1 MSVERKNTSQSAG
14 TATTDWWEVH
24 MERVLVVPTRIVE
37 ELVNSDEGIFPI
49 DLGKLRDLI
58 EKNAFFIDRDIAEN
72 DETLR
77 QLIPYV
83 LIRQQGKFL
92 LLRRTKKQQERRLHG
107 KLSLGVGGH
116 INLNDGSTPWQAF
129 LKGMEREIHE
139 EVNVEVLQLSYMGL
153 LNDTSSPVS
162 RVHVGLVYLAEVRF
176 LGLNEPDMF
185 DFWFVDLTEIEQR
198 REELEGWSKLALDF
212 LKKLMRN

>member
-1 MSVERKNTSQSAG
+1 
-14 TATTDWWEVH
+14 

-83 LIRQQGKFL
+83 LMRQQGKFL

>member
-1 MSVERKNTSQSAG
+1 
-14 TATTDWWEVH
+14 

-49 DLGKLRDLI
+49 DLGKLWDLI
-58 EKNAFFIDRDIAEN
+58 EKNAFFVDRDIAEN

-83 LIRQQGKFL
+83 LMRQQGKFL

-212 LKKLMRN
+212 LKKLMPN

>member
-1 MSVERKNTSQSAG
+1 
-14 TATTDWWEVH
+14 

-58 EKNAFFIDRDIAEN
+58 EKNAFFIDRNIAEN

-83 LIRQQGKFL
+83 LMRQQGKFL

-212 LKKLMRN
+212 LKKLMPN

>member
-1 MSVERKNTSQSAG
+1 
-14 TATTDWWEVH
+14 

-58 EKNAFFIDRDIAEN
+58 EKNAFFVDRDIAEN

-83 LIRQQGKFL
+83 LMRQQGKFL

-212 LKKLMRN
+212 LKKLMPN

>member
-1 MSVERKNTSQSAG
+1 
-14 TATTDWWEVH
+14 

-49 DLGKLRDLI
+49 DLGQLRDLI

-83 LIRQQGKFL
+83 LIRQQEKFL

-212 LKKLMRN
+212 LKKLMPN

>member
-1 MSVERKNTSQSAG
+1 
-14 TATTDWWEVH
+14 
-24 MERVLVVPTRIVE
+24 MEQVLVVPTKIIDD
-37 ELVNSDEGIFPI
+37 LVNGTDGIFPI
-49 DLGKLRDLI
+49 DLEKLRDLI
-58 EKNAFFIDRDIAEN
+58 EKNAFFIDREIAEN

-83 LIRQQGKFL
+83 LMRQQGKFL

-116 INLNDGSTPWQAF
+116 INSGDGDAPWRAF
-129 LKGMEREIHE
+129 LKGMEREMHE
-139 EVNVEVLQLSYMGL
+139 EVNVEVLQLSYVGL

-162 RVHVGLVYLAEVRF
+162 RVHVGLVYLAEVKF

-185 DFWFVDLTEIEQR
+185 DFWFMDLKEIEQR

-212 LKKLMRN
+212 LKKLMPN

>member
-1 MSVERKNTSQSAG
+1 
-14 TATTDWWEVH
+14 

-83 LIRQQGKFL
+83 LMRQQGKFL

-139 EVNVEVLQLSYMGL
+139 EVNMEVLQLSYMGL

-212 LKKLMRN
+212 LKKLMPN

>member
-1 MSVERKNTSQSAG
+1 
-14 TATTDWWEVH
+14 

-58 EKNAFFIDRDIAEN
+58 EKNAFFVDRDIAEN

-212 LKKLMRN
+212 LKKLMPN

>member
-1 MSVERKNTSQSAG
+1 
-14 TATTDWWEVH
+14 

-212 LKKLMRN
+212 LKKLMPN

>member
-1 MSVERKNTSQSAG
+1 M
-14 TATTDWWEVH
+14 D
-24 MERVLVVPTRIVE
+24 MEQVLVVPTKTIDD
-37 ELVNSDEGIFPI
+37 LVNGTDGIFPI
-49 DLGKLRDLI
+49 DLEKLRDLI
-58 EKNAFFIDRDIAEN
+58 EKNAFFIDREIAEN

-83 LIRQQGKFL
+83 LMRQQGKFL

-116 INLNDGSTPWQAF
+116 INLGDGDAPWRAF
-129 LKGMEREIHE
+129 LKGMEREMHE
-139 EVNVEVLQLSYMGL
+139 EVNVEVLQLSYVGL

-162 RVHVGLVYLAEVRF
+162 RVHVGLVYLAEVKF

-185 DFWFVDLTEIEQR
+185 DFWFMDLKEIEQR

-212 LKKLMRN
+212 LKKLMPN

>member
-1 MSVERKNTSQSAG
+1 
-14 TATTDWWEVH
+14 
-24 MERVLVVPTRIVE
+24 MEQVLVVPTKIIDD
-37 ELVNSDEGIFPI
+37 LVNGTDGIFPI
-49 DLGKLRDLI
+49 DLEKLRDLI
-58 EKNAFFIDRDIAEN
+58 EKSAFFIDREIAEN

-83 LIRQQGKFL
+83 LMRQQGKFL

-116 INLNDGSTPWQAF
+116 INSGDGDAPWRAF
-129 LKGMEREIHE
+129 LKGMEREMHE
-139 EVNVEVLQLSYMGL
+139 EVNVEVLQLSYVGL

-162 RVHVGLVYLAEVRF
+162 RVHVGLVYLAEVKF
-176 LGLNEPDMF
+176 LGLNESDMF
-185 DFWFVDLTEIEQR
+185 DFWFMDLKEIEQR

-212 LKKLMRN
+212 LKKLMPN

>member
-1 MSVERKNTSQSAG
+1 
-14 TATTDWWEVH
+14 

-83 LIRQQGKFL
+83 LMRQQGKFL

-139 EVNVEVLQLSYMGL
+139 EVDVEVLQLSYMGL

-212 LKKLMRN
+212 LKKLMPN

>member
-1 MSVERKNTSQSAG
+1 
-14 TATTDWWEVH
+14 

-83 LIRQQGKFL
+83 LMRQQGKFL

-198 REELEGWSKLALDF
+198 REELEGWAKLALDF

>member
-1 MSVERKNTSQSAG
+1 
-14 TATTDWWEVH
+14 

-37 ELVNSDEGIFPI
+37 ELVNSDDGIFPI

-83 LIRQQGKFL
+83 LMRQQGKFL

-116 INLNDGSTPWQAF
+116 INLDDGSTPWQAF

-162 RVHVGLVYLAEVRF
+162 RVHVGLVYLAEVNF

-185 DFWFVDLTEIEQR
+185 DFWFMDLTEIEQR

>member
-1 MSVERKNTSQSAG
+1 
-14 TATTDWWEVH
+14 
-24 MERVLVVPTRIVE
+24 MEQVLVVPTKIIDD
-37 ELVNSDEGIFPI
+37 LVNGTDGIFPI
-49 DLGKLRDLI
+49 DLEKLRDLI
-58 EKNAFFIDRDIAEN
+58 EKSAFFIDREIAEN

-83 LIRQQGKFL
+83 LMRQQGKFL

-116 INLNDGSTPWQAF
+116 INSGDGDAPWRAF
-129 LKGMEREIHE
+129 LKGMEREMHE
-139 EVNVEVLQLSYMGL
+139 EVNVEVLQLSYVGL

-162 RVHVGLVYLAEVRF
+162 RVHVGLVYLAEVKF

-185 DFWFVDLTEIEQR
+185 DFWFMDLKEIEQR

-212 LKKLMRN
+212 LKKLMPN

>member
-1 MSVERKNTSQSAG
+1 
-14 TATTDWWEVH
+14 

>member
-1 MSVERKNTSQSAG
+1 
-14 TATTDWWEVH
+14 

-83 LIRQQGKFL
+83 LMRQQGKFL

-116 INLNDGSTPWQAF
+116 INLNDGRTPWQAF

-139 EVNVEVLQLSYMGL
+139 EVDVEVLQLSYMGL

-212 LKKLMRN
+212 LKKLMPN

>member
-1 MSVERKNTSQSAG
+1 
-14 TATTDWWEVH
+14 

-37 ELVNSDEGIFPI
+37 ELVNSNEGIFPI

-129 LKGMEREIHE
+129 LKGMEREIYE

-212 LKKLMRN
+212 LKKLMPN

>member
-1 MSVERKNTSQSAG
+1 
-14 TATTDWWEVH
+14 

-58 EKNAFFIDRDIAEN
+58 EKNAFFIDRGIAEN

-83 LIRQQGKFL
+83 LMRQQGKFL

-212 LKKLMRN
+212 LKKLMPN

>member
-1 MSVERKNTSQSAG
+1 
-14 TATTDWWEVH
+14 

-83 LIRQQGKFL
+83 LIRQHEKFL

-212 LKKLMRN
+212 LKKLMPN

>member
-1 MSVERKNTSQSAG
+1 
-14 TATTDWWEVH
+14 
-24 MERVLVVPTRIVE
+24 MERVLVIPTKIVDD
-37 ELVNSDEGIFPI
+37 LVNGNDGIFPFE
-49 DLGKLRDLI
+49 LEKLRDLI
-58 EKNAFFIDRDIAEN
+58 EKSAFFIDRDVAES

-83 LIRQQGKFL
+83 LMRQQGKFL

-116 INLNDGSTPWQAF
+116 INSGDGETPWQAL
-129 LKGMEREIHE
+129 LKGMEREIRE
-139 EVNVEVLQLSYMGL
+139 EVNVEVVQLSYVGL

-162 RVHVGLVYLAEVRF
+162 RVHVGLVYLAEVKF

-185 DFWFVDLTEIEQR
+185 DFWFMDLKEIERR

-212 LKKLMRN
+212 LKRPMPN

>member
-1 MSVERKNTSQSAG
+1 V
-14 TATTDWWEVH
+14 
-24 MERVLVVPTRIVE
+24 
-37 ELVNSDEGIFPI
+37 
-49 DLGKLRDLI
+49 RDLI

-212 LKKLMRN
+212 LKKLMPN

>member
-1 MSVERKNTSQSAG
+1 
-14 TATTDWWEVH
+14 

-49 DLGKLRDLI
+49 DLGKLWDLI

-83 LIRQQGKFL
+83 LMRQQGKFL

-212 LKKLMRN
+212 LKKLMPN

>member
-1 MSVERKNTSQSAG
+1 
-14 TATTDWWEVH
+14 

-83 LIRQQGKFL
+83 LMRQQGKFL

-212 LKKLMRN
+212 LKKLMPN

>member
-1 MSVERKNTSQSAG
+1 
-14 TATTDWWEVH
+14 

-83 LIRQQGKFL
+83 LIRQQEKFL

-212 LKKLMRN
+212 LKKLMPN

>member
-1 MSVERKNTSQSAG
+1 
-14 TATTDWWEVH
+14 

-37 ELVNSDEGIFPI
+37 ELANSDEGIFPI

-83 LIRQQGKFL
+83 LMRQQGKFL

-212 LKKLMRN
+212 LKKLMPN

>member
-1 MSVERKNTSQSAG
+1 
-14 TATTDWWEVH
+14 

-162 RVHVGLVYLAEVRF
+162 KVHVGLVYLAEVRF

-212 LKKLMRN
+212 LKKLMPN